1 MGGHS
6 FRSAAVAQSGPLM
19 KPSWLVASRVP
30 KKHKVHP
37 QCIYIG
43 CFGVCCIPYNA
54 RMTTCKR
61 QRCFN
66 VHVAPC
72 LRHCCGYGCCSPHKE
87 RLFAQSL
94 HAELLLKAVKLVGM
108 LLCCTADVAI
118 FLRWNRHS
126 WLFFFRFCRPGVGGA
141 IRLCCA
147 GVSAFRCLLVRV
159 FILCCLC
166 HISL

>member
-1 MGGHS
+1 MLPHDCGIV
-6 FRSAAVAQSGPLM
+6 AVM
-19 KPSWLVASRVP
+19 VVAVLR
-30 KKHKVHP
+30 KNGCLHNR
-37 QCIYIG
+37 
-43 CFGVCCIPYNA
+43 CFGVCCIPYYNA

-61 QRCFN
+61 QRCSN

-72 LRHCCGYGCCSPHKE
+72 LR
-87 RLFAQSL
+87 LWLLQSSQRTVVCTIVA
-94 HAELLLKAVKLVGM
+94 HRNKAVKLVGM

-147 GVSAFRCLLVRV
+147 GVSPFRCLLVRV